1 MGKSS
6 QHLALRASRS
16 AKTSGFG
23 LLIAAVLLLFGLSS
37 GFSNERDQT
46 AFLESLVRSL
56 RASEAES
63 PEYWCTYREEVE
75 QRLQDAK
82 QYSKITK
89 VGEFLSDQRGNRWFR
104 GTFKQ
109 TSTDGDPGKQMEDNF
124 EFLITK
130 NGAVSLQEQA
140 SIVRLYHPSS
150 EPFSQIQSDIRTFGP
165 TFFLHRTNMPGT
177 ADQTQAE
184 YLEQLRSIWPQLT
197 YRELSEDSFEI
208 SSGSPDHLT
217 FALSFD
223 KESDTLLSAQYRSE
237 GTNPIQAAFNARY
250 VRLESGSS
258 APVSIE
264 YRQFDSGGDLV
275 RYTATVSD
283 ARPVSAGDRHRLQS
297 ASTLLDRA
305 PSGAVFFPVGE
316 GAHNQVHYK
325 GLQGWPAPVLAMI
338 AAHGLLDPHQSASA
352 QASAAAPNLMRSV
365 TDRGV
370 LVSVAILLPLMAT
383 LLTLRKMK
391 NKGPRKPSHRQER
404 SGA

>member
-6 QHLALRASRS
+6 QHPALRDSGS

-46 AFLESLVRSL
+46 AFLETLVRSL

-89 VGEFLSDQRGNRWFR
+89 VGEFLSDRRGNRWFR

-109 TSTDGDPGKQMEDNF
+109 TSTDGDPGKQLEDNF

-165 TFFLHRTNMPGT
+165 TFFLHRT
-177 ADQTQAE
+177 
-184 YLEQLRSIWPQLT
+184 
-197 YRELSEDSFEI
+197 
-208 SSGSPDHLT
+208 
-217 FALSFD
+217 
-223 KESDTLLSAQYRSE
+223 K
-237 GTNPIQAAFNARY
+237 NA
-250 VRLESGSS
+250 
-258 APVSIE
+258 
-264 YRQFDSGGDLV
+264 
-275 RYTATVSD
+275 
-283 ARPVSAGDRHRLQS
+283 
-297 ASTLLDRA
+297 
-305 PSGAVFFPVGE
+305 
-316 GAHNQVHYK
+316 
-325 GLQGWPAPVLAMI
+325 
-338 AAHGLLDPHQSASA
+338 
-352 QASAAAPNLMRSV
+352 
-365 TDRGV
+365 
-370 LVSVAILLPLMAT
+370 
-383 LLTLRKMK
+383 
-391 NKGPRKPSHRQER
+391 
-404 SGA
+404 